1 MADEKYFTQQ
11 WVRPNV
17 AKMLQKCSYAHPEFD
32 VHYQELEWHE
42 DNDLVKIRLTFRN
55 CGKNVYIQRMFAFLI
70 KTFNTN
76 ATD

>member
-1 MADEKYFTQQ
+1 MEESKYFTQQ

-17 AKMLQKCSYAHPEFD
+17 AKMLQKSSNANPEFD
-32 VHYQELEWHE
+32 VHYQEMEWHE

-76 ATD
+76 VD